1 MNSLSPF
8 FFKANQSL
16 PRMKNKIPYIL
27 ISLFLFILCILI
39 VVLFSSNPFIRG
51 FLGDAVIVMLLYSVT
66 KSVRDFDSLWLC
78 VGVTVFAYLIEFSQ
92 YLKIIPLLGFQEN
105 LFTRI
110 VFGSV
115 FDPLDLL
122 AYTIGGIMIY
132 ILDINIIKK
141 I

>member
-1 MNSLSPF
+1 VNSPSPF

-16 PRMKNKIPYIL
+16 PRMRKKL
-27 ISLFLFILCILI
+27 IYVSLSLFLFILCILI
-39 VVLFSSNPFIRG
+39 VVLFSSNSFIRG
-51 FLGDAVIVMLLYSVT
+51 FLGDAVIVMLLFCGA
-66 KSVRDFDSLWLC
+66 KSLRDFDSLWLC
-78 VGVTVFAYLIEFSQ
+78 VGITIFAYLIEFSQ

-105 LFTRI
+105 FFTRI

-122 AYTIGGIMIY
+122 AYTIGGIIIY
-132 ILDINIIKK
+132 FLDIFIIKK